1 MKKAVVVKYLFE
13 GTINERENERGVLVG
28 DKVFV
33 HDDETGAQL
42 LSVAKADK
50 PNEVL
55 VDLDADATNYLTG
68 PEQVIDL
75 MLQ

>member
-1 MKKAVVVKYLFE
+1 MKKAVVVRYLYE
-13 GTINERENERGVLVG
+13 GIIKESENERGVLVG

-33 HDDETGAQL
+33 HDNETGAQL
-42 LSVAKADK
+42 LSAVKTDK
-50 PNEVL
+50 PDEVL
-55 VDLDADATNYLTG
+55 VDLDADATNYLAG